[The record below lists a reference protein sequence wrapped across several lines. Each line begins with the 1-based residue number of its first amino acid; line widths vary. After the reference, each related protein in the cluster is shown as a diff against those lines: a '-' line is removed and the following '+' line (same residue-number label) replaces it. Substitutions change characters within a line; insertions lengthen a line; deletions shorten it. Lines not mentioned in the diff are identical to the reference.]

1 MGKHTKAQ
9 TVFDRYD
16 RIFIDTSSVMNFKE
30 LKMFLEKYG
39 DRIRKSRTQ
48 IVMPKAVQ
56 IEIARH
62 LGSSREDK
70 AEKSTE
76 CLTVLADYPGL
87 IVCDGCINPEDL
99 MYDTHADREILAM
112 LISGNGRYKQL
123 LITNDNGL
131 SMDAVN
137 LNSLHSCSG
146 KTISVKSINKKGEL
160 RLFKAKRQPELSAAD
175 ESKSPSVIWVKK
187 EEHVN
192 KADITGRDFLYS
204 PETPA
209 ASFTVPSEEACQKSA
224 SAGVPMPLFILGMVG
239 AGLLGTFFGVAA
251 VHTQYLPR
259 EGSWSAA

>member
-9 TVFDRYD
+9 TIFDRYD
-16 RIFIDTSSVMNFKE
+16 RIFIDSSSLMNFKE
-30 LKMFLEKYG
+30 LKMFLVKYG

-62 LGSSREDK
+62 LVSCREDK
-70 AEKSTE
+70 AEKSSE

-99 MYDTHADREILAM
+99 TYDTHADREILAM

-131 SMDAVN
+131 SKDAVN

-146 KTISVKSINKKGEL
+146 KMISVKSINKNGEL
-160 RLFKAKRQPELSAAD
+160 KTYKAKRQPELRAAD

-187 EEHVN
+187 EERVN
-192 KADITGRDFLYS
+192 KSDIVGRDFVHS
-204 PETPA
+204 QEIHA
-209 ASFTVPSEEACQKSA
+209 ASVAVPSEGACQKSA
-224 SAGVPMPLFILGMVG
+224 PAGVPMPLFIVGMVG
-239 AGLLGTFFGVAA
+239 AGLLGTLFGAAA
-251 VHTQYLPR
+251 VYTQYLPG
-259 EGSWSAA
+259 EDS